1 MLTLEFPPDGPLLT
15 HSGTSY
21 GSLHVEPSFRPRQ
34 LGGSKVGGSKVGGC
48 KVGGCK
54 VGGCKVGGCKVGGC
68 KVVGCKDG
76 GSLKVSFLAKNQHAT
91 KEKSLENSYE

>member
-1 MLTLEFPPDGPLLT
+1 MLTLEFPPDGPLFT
-15 HSGTSY
+15 HLGTSY

-34 LGGSKVGGSKVGGC
+34 LGGSKVGGC

-68 KVVGCKDG
+68 KVGGFLVGAFVEGFFG
-76 GSLKVSFLAKNQHAT
+76 GLRQLSPVLPYFKI
-91 KEKSLENSYE
+91 KEL